1 MTDGMR
7 VLNAA
12 QMREADRI
20 TIDEIGIRS
29 LVLME
34 CAGRQV
40 VSTLQQRVED
50 RDRERQMIAD
60 PQRIVAAIVDEL
72 DQRRELVDRRPP
84 WFAGRLGAAVDR
96 LDADLEDIVERQG
109 HASAFLAA
117 GPSGK
122 YARS

>member
-1 MTDGMR
+1 MR

-40 VSTLQQRVED
+40 VSTAELPGGHWTVQLRWTAD
-50 RDRERQMIAD
+50 TREYYYEQPVVLR
-60 PQRIVAAIVDEL
+60 
-72 DQRRELVDRRPP
+72 
-84 WFAGRLGAAVDR
+84 
-96 LDADLEDIVERQG
+96 
-109 HASAFLAA
+109 
-117 GPSGK
+117 
-122 YARS
+122 